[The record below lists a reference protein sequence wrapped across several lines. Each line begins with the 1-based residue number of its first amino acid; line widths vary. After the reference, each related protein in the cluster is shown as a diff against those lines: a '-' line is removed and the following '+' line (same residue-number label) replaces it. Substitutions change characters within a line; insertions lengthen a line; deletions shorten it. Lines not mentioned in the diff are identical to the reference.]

1 MSALPIESVLPELK
15 AALGTHH
22 QVVLEAPPGA
32 GKTTLAPLALLQEP
46 WLQGQR
52 ILMLEPRRL
61 AARAAAERMAQLL
74 GEAVGQTVG
83 YRVRLDSKVSD
94 NTRVEVVTEGILTRY
109 LQNDPSLEGVGL
121 VIFDEFHERSLDA
134 DLGLALALNG
144 RQLFRDPADG
154 AEPLKLLV
162 MSATLDGANV
172 AELLGNKNHSA
183 PIIRSEGRQYPVQVH
198 YSDPWQAGE
207 AIAPRVIN
215 SVRQVLATER
225 GSLLVFLPGQ
235 REIHQVQQGLE
246 ETLGNN
252 PDIILAPLYGDLSLA
267 EQHRAIEPA
276 PEGQR
281 KVVLASA
288 IAESSLTIKGVT
300 VVVDGGLSRM
310 PIFDPKTGMT
320 RLDTRRLSRAASVQ
334 RMGRAGRLQPG
345 SCYRLWS
352 ASQQDQLP
360 AFTPP
365 EMLQADLA
373 PLALQLQR
381 WGVEDV
387 NELEWLDP
395 PPVAPYQQAMDLLE
409 KLGAV
414 VEKKGTRQL
423 TPHGEAMAS
432 LPSHPRLAH
441 MLIMGE
447 RYGLRQ
453 HACDLATLLSERDPL
468 NSDSA
473 DIQLRL
479 DLLRG
484 ECRADGRQR
493 ATVQRM
499 RRQSQQFQHLCKQA
513 SARLGRELKALPVDN
528 PDDEKWL
535 GFLLACA
542 YPDRIAQR
550 RASRNENRSDGDNK
564 TGSNLQYRLSNGR
577 AACLLPRDGL
587 QRHTWLVAAHLGGHR
602 GQATD
607 RIFMAAALAPEL
619 FDNELAD
626 LVTTRQQVNW
636 DKQRERFVAEQQ
648 RRVGS
653 LVLSSQALTQID
665 AEAKTRVLLD
675 LVRDRGLG
683 LLPWNEPLRQWQAR
697 VDLLR
702 KLDLERGSDCEWP
715 DVSDNT
721 LLATVEE
728 WLAPYLANIHHLD
741 DFGRL
746 DLANIL
752 LALLPW
758 PLPQQLE
765 QLAPERIK
773 VPSGSRIAIDYTQS
787 PPVLAVKL
795 QEMFGCEATPTIA
808 SGRLPLM
815 LHLLSPAR
823 RPLQVTQDLVSFWG
837 NSYADVKKDMKGRYP
852 KHYWPDDP
860 LNAEP
865 TARAKPRK
873 P

>member
-1 MSALPIESVLPELK
+1 MSALPIEAVLPELK
-15 AALGTHH
+15 LALAAHH

-32 GKTTLAPLALLQEP
+32 GKTTLAPLALLQES
-46 WLQGQR
+46 WLEGQR

-74 GEAVGQTVG
+74 GEPVGDTVG
-83 YRVRLDSKVSD
+83 YRVRLDSKVSK
-94 NTRVEVVTEGILTRY
+94 NTRIEVVTEGILTRY
-109 LQNDPSLEGVGL
+109 LQNDPSLDGVGL

-154 AEPLKLLV
+154 ATPLKLLV

-172 AELLGNKNHSA
+172 ADLLGEKDHPA
-183 PIIRSEGRQYPVQVH
+183 PIVRSEGRQYPVQVH
-198 YSDPWQAGE
+198 YHEPWQAGE

-215 SVRQVLATER
+215 CVRQVLVAEQ

-235 REIHQVQQGLE
+235 REIRQVQQGLE
-246 ETLGNN
+246 DVLGDN

-267 EQHRAIEPA
+267 DQHKAIEPA
-276 PEGQR
+276 PKGQR
-281 KVVLASA
+281 KIVLATA

-310 PIFDPKTGMT
+310 PVFDPNTGMT

-365 EMLQADLA
+365 EMQQADLA

-387 NELEWLDP
+387 SELEWLDP
-395 PPVAPYQQAMDLLE
+395 PPTAPYQQALELLE

-414 VEKKGTRQL
+414 AVKEGIRLL
-423 TPHGEAMAS
+423 TPHGEAMAC

-441 MLIMGE
+441 MLILGE

-453 HACDLATLLSERDPL
+453 QACDLATLLSERDPL

-473 DIQLRL
+473 EIQMRL

-484 ECRADGRQR
+484 DRRADSRQR
-493 ATVQRM
+493 HIVQRM
-499 RRQSQQFQHLCKQA
+499 RRQSQQFQYLCKQA
-513 SARLGRELKALPVDN
+513 SKQLAGELSAEPVDN
-528 PDDEKWL
+528 ADDEKWL

-542 YPDRIAQR
+542 YPDRIGQR
-550 RASRNENRSDGDNK
+550 RDIGNDRK
-564 TGSNLQYRLSNGR
+564 TDQSLQYRLSNGR
-577 AACLLPRDGL
+577 AASLLPSDGL
-587 QRHTWLVAAHLGGHR
+587 QRHSWLVAAHLGGHR

-607 RIFMAAALAPEL
+607 RIFMAAALEPEL
-619 FDNELAD
+619 FDDYLTD
-626 LVTTRQQVNW
+626 LVTTRERVSW

-648 RRVGS
+648 RRIGK
-653 LVLSSQALTQID
+653 LVLSSKALRQID
-665 AEAKTRVLLD
+665 PEAKARVLLE
-675 LVRDRGLG
+675 LVRNRGLG
-683 LLPWNEPLRQWQAR
+683 LLSWTDTLRQWQGR
-697 VDLLR
+697 VNLLR
-702 KLDLERGSDCEWP
+702 QLDLEQGDSSEWP
-715 DVSDNT
+715 DLSDSA
-721 LLATVEE
+721 LLATIEE
-728 WLAPYLANIHHLD
+728 WLAPYLTNINHLD
-741 DFGRL
+741 DFARL

-752 LALLPW
+752 LGLLPW
-758 PLPQQLE
+758 PLPQQLD
-765 QLAPERIK
+765 QLAPERVK
-773 VPSGSRIAIDYTQS
+773 VPSGSRIAIDYSQS
-787 PPVLAVKL
+787 PPVLAVRL
-795 QEMFGCEATPTIA
+795 QEMFGCEVTPSIA
-808 SGRLPLM
+808 NGRLPLM

-852 KHYWPDDP
+852 KHYWPDNP
-860 LNAEP
+860 LQAEA

-873 P
+873 S